1 MCLKILPKS
10 LFFQWNQSKI
20 YMGNNCKN
28 LILLPLLF
36 FLFPIYSRRNYFL
49 WKTSTLSV
57 SSEQRKYRTDSR
69 VSAINW
75 LCGIQQLH
83 WTYKKLKINF
93 SCYDMTLFRFTAVY
107 FNRSFRQTQI
117 STIVTF
123 DFLEN
128 LRHFYEDSNL
138 DV

>member
-1 MCLKILPKS
+1 
-10 LFFQWNQSKI
+10 
-20 YMGNNCKN
+20 MGNNCKN

-49 WKTSTLSV
+49 WKASTLSV
-57 SSEQRKYRTDSR
+57 SREQRKYRTDSR

-75 LCGIQQLH
+75 LRGIQQLH

-117 STIVTF
+117 STICDLWFSREFTTF
-123 DFLEN
+123 LWGFKFRYVSGSHNTLN
-128 LRHFYEDSNL
+128 IKHHP
-138 DV
+138 